1 MVTFMLDR
9 HSKMPL
15 YEQLYRFLKIEIE
28 NGRLHANQKMPSKR
42 KLAFHLKVSQVTVET
57 AYAQLV
63 AEGYLKSIPK
73 SGYFVEPFESNLIK
87 SADRIPSVS
96 PEKHSIKQQN
106 YLYDFRTNAVDIN
119 LFPFSTWA
127 RLGREVL
134 SQSDNEMLNYTHPQG
149 VYALRQEIVRYLYD
163 YRGIKATADQVVMSA
178 GSEYLMGLIIQ
189 LLGRNNIF
197 GVENPGYKKICKIF
211 ELNEVKVVPLQL
223 DKHGINIDNLK
234 KSNANV
240 VHVTPSHQFPLGIV
254 MPVSRRT
261 ALLNW
266 AHEDDKNYILED
278 DYDSEFRFSGQPIPA
293 LQGLDR
299 SGKVIYINAFTKS
312 LAPSLR
318 INYMVLPPTLLETY
332 RKKFKSYSC
341 TVPNFEQYTL
351 GKFMKGGFFERHLNR
366 MRNSYKQRRDILIT
380 QLFQSRFG
388 DKIEVSGQDAGL
400 HLLLNV
406 NNGMNEQQLVQSAKN
421 RGVRVYGLSEYCSL
435 ECESIP
441 QSTLVIGYSCIPC
454 TEIEQ
459 AVNLLEKAWLPC
471 I

>member
-15 YEQLYRFLKIEIE
+15 YEQLYRFLKKEIE
-28 NGRLHANQKMPSKR
+28 NNRLHANQKMPSKR
-42 KLAFHLKVSQVTVET
+42 KLAIHLKISQVTVET
-57 AYAQLV
+57 AYAQLI
-63 AEGYLKSIPK
+63 AEGYLRSVPK
-73 SGYFVEPFESNLIK
+73 SGYFVEPFESGLIK
-87 SADRIPSVS
+87 PVDRIPAVS
-96 PEKHSIKQQN
+96 PKKQTIKQN
-106 YLYDFRTNAVDIN
+106 YLYDFRTNAVDTN

-134 SQSDNEMLNYTHPQG
+134 RQSDNEMLNYTHPQG

-197 GVENPGYKKICKIF
+197 GVENPGYKKICRIF
-211 ELNEVKVVPLQL
+211 ELNQVKVAPLPL
-223 DKHGINIDNLK
+223 DKHGIDIVSLK

-266 AHEDDKNYILED
+266 AHENDKNYILED

-318 INYMVLPPTLLETY
+318 INYMVLPPALLEVY

-341 TVPNFEQYTL
+341 TVSNFEQYTL
-351 GKFMKGGFFERHLNR
+351 GKFMNGGFFERHLNR
-366 MRNSYKQRRDILIT
+366 MRNSYKQRRDILIDK
-380 QLFQSRFG
+380 LLQSRFG

-406 NNGMNEQQLVQSAKN
+406 NNGMNEQQLVQSAKKQ
-421 RGVRVYGLSEYCSL
+421 GVRVYGLSEYCSF
-435 ECESIP
+435 ESESIP
-441 QSTLVIGYSCIPC
+441 QSTLVIGYSSIPC

-459 AVNLLEKAWLPC
+459 AVMLLEKAWMP
-471 I
+471 